1 VLRAF
6 VNSFKVPDLRN
17 KIFFT
22 LFIIAVYRLGS
33 HVPVPVV
40 DIDILQ
46 NALDA
51 QGATGFLSFIDL
63 FSGGAL
69 TRMAVFGL
77 GIMPYITASIIMQ
90 LLTVVI
96 PKLEQW
102 QKQGEQGTK
111 KINQWT
117 RYVTVVLALLQST
130 GLVFLFHS
138 ANSQSG
144 LGVDIFPGGEF
155 TAPNIALIVLVMTAG
170 TAMIM
175 WMGELI
181 TQRGI
186 GNGMSILIF
195 TSVIS
200 RLPQEGRAILVSGGN
215 AKFAV
220 LLLIG
225 FAIIVGVIFVEQ
237 GQRRIPVQYAKRV
250 VGRRMTAGGS
260 TYIPLKVNQAGVIP
274 IIFASSVLYFPT
286 LLASVYHA
294 AWFQNF
300 VNNYVTNQRSLVY
313 MTFYGL
319 LVVFFAY
326 FYTAIAFNPVDTA
339 DNLRKYGGFVPGIRP
354 GPPTAE
360 YLSFVLSRITLPGSI
375 FLATIA
381 LLPAIFFAFFLP
393 VQQFPF
399 GGTSLLIT
407 VGVALETMK
416 QLESQLLMRHYE
428 GFLK

>member
-1 VLRAF
+1 MLRAF
-6 VNSFKVPDLRN
+6 VNAFKVPDLRK
-17 KIFFT
+17 KILFT

-33 HVPVPVV
+33 HVPVPIV
-40 DIDILQ
+40 DIGKLQ
-46 NALDA
+46 DALTA
-51 QGATGFLSFIDL
+51 QGQGGFLAFIDL

-77 GIMPYITASIIMQ
+77 GIMPYITSSIIMQ

-96 PKLEQW
+96 PKLEAW
-102 QKQGEQGTK
+102 QKEGESGIK
-111 KINQWT
+111 KINQTT

-138 ANSQSG
+138 KSSQLG
-144 LGVDIFPGGEF
+144 GVDIFPAGQF

-170 TAMIM
+170 TATIM

-195 TSVIS
+195 ASVIS
-200 RLPQEGRAILVSGGN
+200 RLPQEGRAILLQGGQT
-215 AKFAV
+215 KFIVV
-220 LLLIG
+220 LFIG
-225 FAIIVGVIFVEQ
+225 LAIIVAVIFIEQ

-294 AWFQNF
+294 GWFTNF
-300 VNNYVTNQRSLVY
+300 VSNHVTNQRDLVY
-313 MTFYGL
+313 MVIYGM
-319 LVVFFAY
+319 LVIFFAY

-339 DNLRKYGGFVPGIRP
+339 DNLRKYGGFIPGIRP
-354 GPPTAE
+354 GPPTAD
-360 YLSFVLSRITLPGSI
+360 YLNSVLVRITLPGSM
-375 FLATIA
+375 FLAAIA
-381 LLPAIFFAFFLP
+381 LIPSIVFAFW
-393 VQQFPF
+393 VIQQFPF

>member
-1 VLRAF
+1 MLKAF
-6 VNSFKVPDLRN
+6 VNAFKIPDLRK
-17 KIFFT
+17 KILFT
-22 LFIIAVYRLGS
+22 LAMIAVFRLGS
-33 HVPVPVV
+33 HIPVPGV
-40 DIDILQ
+40 DLSKLQ
-46 NALDA
+46 EIQSAAQSQGLSAL
-51 QGATGFLSFIDL
+51 QFIDL

-69 TRMAVFGL
+69 TRMAIFGL

-96 PKLEQW
+96 PKLEAW
-102 QKQGEQGTK
+102 HKEGESGTK

-138 ANSQSG
+138 RSDQLG
-144 LGVDIFPGGEF
+144 GVDIFPPGTF

-195 TSVIS
+195 SSVIS
-200 RLPQEGRAILVSGGN
+200 RLPQEGRAILLQAGN
-215 AKFAV
+215 AKFIVV
-220 LLLIG
+220 LFIG
-225 FAIIVGVIFVEQ
+225 LAIIVGVIFIEQ

-250 VGRRMTAGGS
+250 VGRRMTTGGS

-294 AWFQNF
+294 DWFTNF
-300 VNNYVTNQRSLVY
+300 VNNYVTNQRSFVY
-313 MTFYGL
+313 MIFYGL
-319 LVVFFAY
+319 LVIFFAY

-354 GPPTAE
+354 GPPTAD
-360 YLSFVLSRITLPGSI
+360 YLSFVMTRITLPGSI
-375 FLATIA
+375 FLATVA
-381 LLPAIFFAFFLP
+381 LLPTIVLAFWTI
-393 VQQFPF
+393 QQFPF

-407 VGVALETMK
+407 IGVALETMK

>member
-1 VLRAF
+1 MLRAF
-6 VNSFKVPDLRN
+6 VNAFKVPDLRK
-17 KIFFT
+17 KILFT
-22 LFIIAVYRLGS
+22 LFMIAVYRLGS

-40 DIDILQ
+40 DIGKLQ
-46 NALDA
+46 DALTA
-51 QGATGFLSFIDL
+51 QGQGGFLAFIDL

-77 GIMPYITASIIMQ
+77 GIMPYITSSIIMQ

-96 PKLEQW
+96 PKLEAW
-102 QKQGEQGTK
+102 QKEGESGIK
-111 KINQWT
+111 KINQTT

-138 ANSQSG
+138 RSSQLG
-144 LGVDIFPGGEF
+144 GVDIFPTGQF
-155 TAPNIALIVLVMTAG
+155 TAPNIALIVLTMTAG

-195 TSVIS
+195 ASVIS
-200 RLPQEGRAILVSGGN
+200 RLPQEGRAILLQGGQT
-215 AKFAV
+215 KFIVV
-220 LLLIG
+220 LFIG
-225 FAIIVGVIFVEQ
+225 LAIIVAVIFIEQ

-294 AWFQNF
+294 NWFTAFISNHI
-300 VNNYVTNQRSLVY
+300 TNQRDPMY
-313 MTFYGL
+313 MLIYGL
-319 LVVFFAY
+319 LVIFFAY

-339 DNLRKYGGFVPGIRP
+339 DNLRKYGGFIPGIRP
-354 GPPTAE
+354 GPPTAD
-360 YLSFVLSRITLPGSI
+360 YLNSVLVRITLPGSM
-375 FLATIA
+375 FLAAIA
-381 LLPAIFFAFFLP
+381 LIPSIVFAFW
-393 VQQFPF
+393 VIQQFPF

>member
-1 VLRAF
+1 MLKAF
-6 VNSFKVPDLRN
+6 LNAFRVPDLRN
-17 KIFFT
+17 KILFT
-22 LFIIAVYRLGS
+22 LFMVAVYRFGS

-40 DIDILQ
+40 DIHLLQ
-46 NALDA
+46 QQLDA
-51 QGATGFLSFIDL
+51 NGQNSFLAFINL
-63 FSGGAL
+63 FSGGGL
-69 TRMAVFGL
+69 SRMAVFSL
-77 GIMPYITASIIMQ
+77 GIMPYITSSIIMQ

-96 PKLEQW
+96 PKLEAW
-102 QKQGEQGTK
+102 QKEGESGIK
-111 KINQWT
+111 KINQTT

-138 ANSQSG
+138 KSSQLG
-144 LGVDIFPGGEF
+144 GVDIFPAGQF

-170 TAMIM
+170 TATIM

-186 GNGMSILIF
+186 GNGMSVLIF
-195 TSVIS
+195 ASVIS
-200 RLPQEGRAILVSGGN
+200 RLPQEGRAILLQGGQT
-215 AKFAV
+215 KFIVV
-220 LLLIG
+220 LFIG
-225 FAIIVGVIFVEQ
+225 LAIIVAVIFIEQ

-294 AWFQNF
+294 GWFTNF
-300 VNNYVTNQRSLVY
+300 VSNHVTNQRDLVY
-313 MTFYGL
+313 MVIYGM
-319 LVVFFAY
+319 LVIFFAY

-339 DNLRKYGGFVPGIRP
+339 DNLRKYGGFIPGIRP
-354 GPPTAE
+354 GPPTAD
-360 YLSFVLSRITLPGSI
+360 YLNSVLVRITLPGSM
-375 FLATIA
+375 FLAAIA
-381 LLPAIFFAFFLP
+381 LIPSIVFAFW
-393 VQQFPF
+393 VIQQFPF

>member
-1 VLRAF
+1 MLRAF
-6 VNSFKVPDLRN
+6 VNAFKVPDLRK
-17 KIFFT
+17 KILFT
-22 LFIIAVYRLGS
+22 LFIIALYRLGS

-40 DIDILQ
+40 DIKLLQ
-46 NALDA
+46 NAFNRS
-51 QGATGFLSFIDL
+51 GSGGFLTFIDL

-77 GIMPYITASIIMQ
+77 GIMPYITSSIIMQ

-96 PKLEQW
+96 PKLERW
-102 QKQGEQGTK
+102 QKEGESGIK
-111 KINQWT
+111 KINQTT

-138 ANSQSG
+138 GSSQ
-144 LGVDIFPGGEF
+144 LNGVDIFPGGSF
-155 TAPNIALIVLVMTAG
+155 TAPHVGLIVLVMTAG
-170 TAMIM
+170 TATIM

-186 GNGMSILIF
+186 GNGMSVLIF
-195 TSVIS
+195 ASVIS
-200 RLPQEGRAILVSGGN
+200 RLPQEGRAILLQGGTT
-215 AKFAV
+215 KFV
-220 LLLIG
+220 TILVIG
-225 FAIIVGVIFVEQ
+225 LAIIVAVIFIEQ

-250 VGRRMTAGGS
+250 VGRRMTTGGS

-274 IIFASSVLYFPT
+274 IIFAASVLYFPT
-286 LLASVYHA
+286 LIASVYHA
-294 AWFQNF
+294 NWFTTF
-300 VNNYVTNQRSLVY
+300 VSNHVTNQRDWMY
-313 MTFYGL
+313 MVIYGL
-319 LVVFFAY
+319 LVIFFAY

-354 GPPTAE
+354 GPPTAD
-360 YLSFVLSRITLPGSI
+360 YLNSVLVRITLPGSM
-375 FLATIA
+375 FLAGIA
-381 LLPAIFFAFFLP
+381 LLPSIVLAFW
-393 VQQFPF
+393 VIQQFPF

-428 GFLK
+428 GFLR